1 MANRKLTELP
11 TLLPLNFDSND
22 LLYIVD
28 VEAGGGDGISKSIPF
43 SLLAGNS
50 LLALSAY
57 DDLNT
62 LNLDYLSGRIDA
74 DGTAIAN
81 LAGGA
86 GTSTLNILFL
96 SSRIDTNFDFLSTN
110 IDSKFDQISGNSLQ
124 TDILELS
131 GTVKGL
137 DSDTNEAF
145 ITAASTT
152 QGQITLTTPQDPPG
166 NTTDVNLGLKTTDS
180 PQFAGLTVNSV
191 NIDTAV
197 GLNTTFRT
205 DNAAAVALNT
215 TFRGNFGTSV
225 VTETVT
231 SDKTLSIVVGGVTY
245 KILLA
250 T

>member
-62 LNLDYLSGRIDA
+62 LNVDYLSGRINNNISS
-74 DGTAIAN
+74 IAN

-86 GTSTLNILFL
+86 GASTLNILFL
-96 SSRIDTNFDFLSTN
+96 SSRIDANFDFLSTN
-110 IDSKFDQISGNSLQ
+110 IDSKFDQISGNLLQ
-124 TDILELS
+124 TDLLELS

-137 DSDTNEAF
+137 DSDTNESFVNAESP
-145 ITAASTT
+145 I
-152 QGQITLTTPQDPPG
+152 QGQISLSTTQDPPG
-166 NTTDVNLGLKTTDS
+166 NDTIVNLGLNTTDS
-180 PQFAGLTVNSV
+180 PTFAGLTVNSI

-197 GLNTTFRT
+197 G
-205 DNAAAVALNT
+205 LNT

-231 SDKTLSIVVGGVTY
+231 SDKTLSIVVGGVPY